1 MRRARGKKQRILHRG
16 HRECRVHR
24 GRKIPE
30 VKKQFRGRNRMAVG
44 ASECVIEFVWAKG
57 VRRMRMRLALAKVAV
72 VAAAGVGF
80 CLGGAWTA
88 RADNRPT
95 PKGPDEDET
104 KPALVKIAG
113 EGMMDS
119 HAFQYLTELSDDI
132 GARVTGS
139 PSERKAEEWDAGK
152 MKAIGL
158 ENVHKEKYQL
168 WRGWTRG
175 TAQGELLE
183 PIRKPLHVD
192 AMGWTG
198 STPAGGAEGEVVAV
212 NLFNIEEEVKH
223 TSRLSGKVVLVVMQG
238 VPKKNADS
246 LFAIFGDF
254 LKAAGKAGAVAVI
267 GGQAGSKASGM
278 NLTHTGILGFDADFS
293 IPVLSMTAEDQG
305 QLERYVASGK
315 KVRVRFNVQNTFS
328 NGPVESANVVGEIR
342 GRENPE
348 QVLVVG
354 AHLDSWDLSE
364 GTTDNG
370 TGSASVLGSAEAIVR
385 SGMKPRRTIRFV
397 LFTGEEQGLDG
408 SFAYMK
414 QHHGEM
420 ANHLG
425 NLVLD
430 SGQGP
435 VKEFMLGG
443 RDDLVAS
450 FRPFV
455 ESLASIRGIAVNDKV
470 ESGTDT
476 LPFSMAG
483 LPGICMDQ
491 DSPEYKYTHHSSAD
505 ALEAVKPEVLAQNA
519 MLMALTA
526 YWIADRPERFASPWP
541 PEKTAKMLKA
551 QHQDEML
558 KAFGLWPKEFAEA
571 EKKEETPPN

>member
-1 MRRARGKKQRILHRG
+1 
-16 HRECRVHR
+16 
-24 GRKIPE
+24 
-30 VKKQFRGRNRMAVG
+30 
-44 ASECVIEFVWAKG
+44 
-57 VRRMRMRLALAKVAV
+57 
-72 VAAAGVGF
+72 
-80 CLGGAWTA
+80 
-88 RADNRPT
+88 
-95 PKGPDEDET
+95 
-104 KPALVKIAG
+104 
-113 EGMMDS
+113 
-119 HAFQYLTELSDDI
+119 
-132 GARVTGS
+132 
-139 PSERKAEEWDAGK
+139 
-152 MKAIGL
+152 MKAMGL
-158 ENVHKEKYQL
+158 ENVHTEKYQL

-183 PIRKPLHVD
+183 PIRRPLHVD

-223 TSRLSGKVVLVVMQG
+223 TSRLSGKILLVVMQG

-246 LFAIFGDF
+246 LFATFGDF

-267 GGQAGSKASGM
+267 GGQGGSKAVGM
-278 NLTHTGILGFDADFS
+278 NLTHTGILGFDANYA
-293 IPVLSMTAEDQG
+293 IPVLSLTAEDQG

-315 KVRVRFNVQNTFS
+315 KVRVGFNVQNTFS

-370 TGSASVLGSAEAIVR
+370 TGSASVLASAEAIVR

-414 QHHGEM
+414 QHHAEVG
-420 ANHLG
+420 NHLG

-443 RDDLVAS
+443 RDDLMAS
-450 FRPFV
+450 FRPFAQ
-455 ESLASIRGIAVNDKV
+455 SLASIRDIAVNDKV
-470 ESGTDT
+470 ENGTDT

-491 DSPEYKYTHHSSAD
+491 DSPDYKYTHHSSAD

-519 MLMALTA
+519 TLMALTA

-541 PEKTAKMLKA
+541 AEKTSKMLRA

-558 KAFGLWPKEFAEA
+558 KAFGLWPKEFEEA
-571 EKKEETPPN
+571 EKKEQTPN

>member
-1 MRRARGKKQRILHRG
+1 
-16 HRECRVHR
+16 V
-24 GRKIPE
+24 
-30 VKKQFRGRNRMAVG
+30 
-44 ASECVIEFVWAKG
+44 
-57 VRRMRMRLALAKVAV
+57 ALA
-72 VAAAGVGF
+72 F
-80 CLGGAWTA
+80 SLGGAWTA
-88 RADNRPT
+88 RADNRPA
-95 PKGPDEDET
+95 PKGPDEDGT

-132 GARVTGS
+132 GARVTGT
-139 PSERKAEEWDAGK
+139 PAERKAEDWGVAK

-175 TAQGELLE
+175 AAQGELLE
-183 PIRKPLHVD
+183 PMRKPLHVD

-198 STPAGGAEGEVVAV
+198 STQAGGVEGEVATV
-212 NLFNIEEEVKH
+212 NLFDIEEEVKH
-223 TSRLSGKVVLVVMQG
+223 ASRLSGKIVMVVMQG
-238 VPKKNADS
+238 EPKKSGDV

-267 GGQAGSKASGM
+267 GGQGGAKASGM
-278 NLTHTGILGFDADFS
+278 NLTHTGILGFDADFA

-305 QLERYVASGK
+305 QLERYVESGK

-328 NGPVESANVVGEIR
+328 NGPVEAANVVGEIR

-364 GTTDNG
+364 GATDNG
-370 TGSASVLGSAEAIVR
+370 TGSASVLASAEAIVR
-385 SGMKPRRTIRFV
+385 SGMRPRRTIRFV
-397 LFTGEEQGLDG
+397 LFTGEEEGLDG

-414 QHHGEM
+414 QHQSEM

-425 NLVLD
+425 DLVLD
-430 SGQGP
+430 EGQGP

-450 FRPFV
+450 FRPFAQ
-455 ESLASIRGIAVNDKV
+455 SLSSIRNIPVNDKV
-470 ESGTDT
+470 ENGTDT
-476 LPFSMAG
+476 LPFSLAG
-483 LPGICMDQ
+483 LPGINMDQ
-491 DSPEYKYTHHSSAD
+491 DSPDYKYTHHSPAD

-519 MLMALTA
+519 TLMALTA

-541 PEKTAKMLKA
+541 AEKTAKMLRA
-551 QHQDEML
+551 QQQYEML
-558 KAFGLWPKEFAEA
+558 KVFGLWKFGDLG
-571 EKKEETPPN
+571 EEGKGRNDSPQN

>member
-1 MRRARGKKQRILHRG
+1 MRRILAR
-16 HRECRVHR
+16 
-24 GRKIPE
+24 
-30 VKKQFRGRNRMAVG
+30 
-44 ASECVIEFVWAKG
+44 
-57 VRRMRMRLALAKVAV
+57 VAV
-72 VAAAGVGF
+72 VALGF
-80 CLGGAWTA
+80 FWGGAGMT
-88 RADNRPT
+88 RADNRPA
-95 PKGPDEDET
+95 PKGPDEDGT

-113 EGMMDS
+113 EAMIDS

-132 GARVTGS
+132 GSRVTGS
-139 PSERKAEEWDAGK
+139 PAERKAEQWGVAK

-158 ENVHKEKYQL
+158 ENVHTEKYQL

-175 TAQGELLE
+175 MAQGELLE
-183 PIRKPLHVD
+183 PIRRPLHVD

-198 STPAGGAEGEVVAV
+198 STPAGGAEGQVVTA
-212 NLFNIEEEVKH
+212 NLFDIEEEVKH
-223 TSRLSGKVVLVVMQG
+223 ASRLSGKIVLVIMQG
-238 VPKKNADS
+238 APKKNEES

-267 GGQAGSKASGM
+267 GGQAGSKAPGM

-305 QLERYVASGK
+305 QLERYVESGK
-315 KVRVRFNVQNTFS
+315 KVLVRFNVQNTFS
-328 NGPVESANVVGEIR
+328 NGPAESANVVGEIR
-342 GRENPE
+342 GRESPE

-370 TGSASVLGSAEAIVR
+370 TGSASVLGSADAIVR
-385 SGMKPRRTIRFV
+385 SGMRPRRTIRFV
-397 LFTGEEQGLDG
+397 LFTGEEEGLDG

-414 QHHGEM
+414 QHQSEI

-430 SGQGP
+430 EGQGP

-443 RDDLVAS
+443 RDDLLAS
-450 FRPFV
+450 FRPFAQ
-455 ESLASIRGIAVNDKV
+455 SLASIGKIPVNDKV

-483 LPGICMDQ
+483 LPGINMNQ
-491 DSPEYKYTHHSSAD
+491 DSPDYKYTHHSSAD

-541 PEKTAKMLKA
+541 AEKTAKMLRA
-551 QHQDEML
+551 QHQYEML
-558 KAFGLWPKEFAEA
+558 NAFHIWPFGDLGAEGKE
-571 EKKEETPPN
+571 